1 MKYILWF
8 FILLLFSLF
17 ILGGYKAA
25 VSHPDFPVPL
35 FAMHTKTKEYE
46 KGKYVSNYTYR
57 FAKEEEGPSGLYQLE
72 IAEKGWKLKEQ
83 EGLIKTY
90 EKRGE
95 RVSLF
100 FGTGEMSVIEE

>member
-17 ILGGYKAA
+17 ILGGYKAS
-25 VSHPDFPVPL
+25 VSHPDFLVPL
-35 FAMHTKTKEYE
+35 FAIHSKTKEYE

-72 IAEKGWKLKEQ
+72 IAEKAGNLKGRKDLSKPMKSE
-83 EGLIKTY
+83 EN
-90 EKRGE
+90 
-95 RVSLF
+95 VFHF
-100 FGTGEMSVIEE
+100 FRYREISVIEE

>member
-57 FAKEEEGPSGLYQLE
+57 FAKEEEGAERFIPIGNSRKRLE
-72 IAEKGWKLKEQ
+72 
-83 EGLIKTY
+83 T
-90 EKRGE
+90 
-95 RVSLF
+95 
-100 FGTGEMSVIEE
+100 

>member
-35 FAMHTKTKEYE
+35 FAMHTKTR
-46 KGKYVSNYTYR
+46 NM
-57 FAKEEEGPSGLYQLE
+57 KEENTFKLYIPFRKRRRRSERLYQLE
-72 IAEKGWKLKEQ
+72 IAEKGWKLKGQ

-100 FGTGEMSVIEE
+100 FGTGEISVIEE